1 MEHSNLILGSTFS
14 KFREQPKWV
23 LNLIIWIIIVVA
35 SVWLS
40 FSFSN
45 ITEQITQKNPNADMD
60 QVKAILGPVQIISG
74 IVGTLFTLLFSWL
87 IVLAIA
93 RIFKSDVRK
102 RSIFAGTLFALLISS
117 SIALVVILIQ
127 IIVGLDLIQYKIT
140 SLNIFDKGN
149 KILGAFD
156 LQTFISGYLFT
167 LLLYKTCRLSG
178 KVSIIFGVV
187 FVVLS
192 IVFPLIGAAMQP

>member
-1 MEHSNLILGSTFS
+1 MDQSNLILGSTFS

-23 LNLIIWIIIVVA
+23 LNLIIWLIVVSA
-35 SVWLS
+35 SIWLTVS
-40 FSFSN
+40 FSDFTSQLTN
-45 ITEQITQKNPNADMD
+45 NNPNADMK
-60 QVKAILGPVQIISG
+60 KADAIMGPVSAITSILGS
-74 IVGTLFTLLFSWL
+74 LFTLLFSWL

-93 RIFKSDVRK
+93 RIFKSQVRK
-102 RSIFAGTLFALLISS
+102 RSIFAGTVFALLVSS
-117 SIALVVILIQ
+117 CIALVVTLIQ
-127 IIVGLDLIQYKIT
+127 VIVGLDLVQYSIT

-149 KILGAFD
+149 KVLGAFN
-156 LQTFISGYLFT
+156 LQTLISGYLFT

-192 IVFPLIGAAMQP
+192 IGSALIGAIGQ

>member
-1 MEHSNLILGSTFS
+1 MDQSNLILGSTFS

-23 LNLIIWIIIVVA
+23 LNLIIWLIVV
-35 SVWLS
+35 SVSIWLTVS
-40 FSFSN
+40 FSDFTGQLTN
-45 ITEQITQKNPNADMD
+45 NNPGADMK
-60 QVKAILGPVQIISG
+60 KADAIMGPVSAITSILGS
-74 IVGTLFTLLFSWL
+74 LFTLLFSWL

-93 RIFKSDVRK
+93 RIFKSQVRK
-102 RSIFAGTLFALLISS
+102 RSIFAGTVFALLVSS
-117 SIALVVILIQ
+117 CIALVVTLIQ
-127 IIVGLDLIQYKIT
+127 VIVGLDLVQYSIT

-149 KILGAFD
+149 KVLGAFN
-156 LQTFISGYLFT
+156 LQTLISGYLFT

-192 IVFPLIGAAMQP
+192 IGSALIGAIGQ

>member
-1 MEHSNLILGSTFS
+1 MDQSNLILGSTFS

-23 LNLIIWIIIVVA
+23 LNLIIWLIVVSA
-35 SVWLS
+35 SIWLTVS
-40 FSFSN
+40 FSDFTSQLTN
-45 ITEQITQKNPNADMD
+45 NNPNADMK
-60 QVKAILGPVQIISG
+60 KADAIMGPVSAITSILGS
-74 IVGTLFTLLFSWL
+74 LFTLLFSWL

-93 RIFKSDVRK
+93 RIFKSQVRK
-102 RSIFAGTLFALLISS
+102 RSIFAGTLFALLVSS
-117 SIALVVILIQ
+117 CIALVVTLIQ
-127 IIVGLDLIQYKIT
+127 VIVGLDLVQYSIT

-149 KILGAFD
+149 KVLGAFN
-156 LQTFISGYLFT
+156 LQTLISGYLFT

-192 IVFPLIGAAMQP
+192 IGSALIGAIGQ

>member
-1 MEHSNLILGSTFS
+1 
-14 KFREQPKWV
+14 
-23 LNLIIWIIIVVA
+23 
-35 SVWLS
+35 
-40 FSFSN
+40 
-45 ITEQITQKNPNADMD
+45 MD

-156 LQTFISGYLFT
+156 LQTFISRYLFT